1 MTGWVLAW
9 DGSPSNLDATKHGVG
24 SRFRWSM
31 GRNFSPAEAPQPD
44 EPYLLWRADYRAKT
58 QIVVSQ
64 GVVVR
69 GQYTLQGTRFL
80 HLRVEQA
87 VPVTVPRTVLHA
99 DDVLTDKGSFVDCG
113 IFDSKRR
120 NRGKN
125 PYRLSDREWHSLA
138 AIVARYAAPT
148 GGMP

>member
-9 DGSPSNLDATKHGVG
+9 DGSPSNLDSSKHGVG

-58 QIVVSQ
+58 QVVVSQ

-69 GQYTLQGTRFL
+69 GQYTLRGTRY
-80 HLRVEQA
+80 LRLQIKETL
-87 VPVTVPRTVLHA
+87 PVTVPRAILHT
-99 DDVLTDKGSFVDCG
+99 DDVLTAKNSFADCG
-113 IFDSKRR
+113 IFDKMGR
-120 NRGKN
+120 NRGMN
-125 PYRLSDREWHSLA
+125 PYRLSDREWHALA
-138 AIVARYAAPT
+138 AIVARYAVPP
-148 GGMP
+148 GGRP